1 MNLKKSRKFK
11 KSIYKK
17 LDRAV
22 FNRYWMPVWNQLS
35 SEIRN
40 EIVLLDHDLH
50 DFIYIRIH
58 NRLQNELKKSN

>member
-1 MNLKKSRKFK
+1 MNLTKPRKFK

-17 LDRAV
+17 LNRAV

-50 DFIYIRIH
+50 EFTYIRIH
-58 NRLQNELKKSN
+58 NILRNEFKQSN